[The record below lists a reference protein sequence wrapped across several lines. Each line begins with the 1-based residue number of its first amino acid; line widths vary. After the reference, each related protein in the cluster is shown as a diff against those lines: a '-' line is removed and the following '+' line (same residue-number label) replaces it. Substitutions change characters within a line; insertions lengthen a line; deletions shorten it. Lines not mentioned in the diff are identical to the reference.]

1 LEKKKRRRKTQF
13 LSIKIKGNLYT
24 FISLNRTQ
32 MIASQNSLSSVTR
45 KQTLSVSN
53 NITETR
59 KMETD
64 KLGSEEKTEFIV

>member
-1 LEKKKRRRKTQF
+1 
-13 LSIKIKGNLYT
+13 
-24 FISLNRTQ
+24 